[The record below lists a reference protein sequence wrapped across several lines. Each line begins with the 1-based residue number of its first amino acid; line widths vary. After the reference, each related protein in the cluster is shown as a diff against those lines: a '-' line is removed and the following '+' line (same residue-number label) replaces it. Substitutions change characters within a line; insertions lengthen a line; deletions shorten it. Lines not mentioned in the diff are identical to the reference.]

1 MIFFGQRPIGRALP
15 GVMIVEEAVD
25 GGLQID
31 HALEDATL
39 ETALGERREEDL
51 DGVKEAE
58 VTAVFLTI

>member
-31 HALEDATL
+31 HELEDATL
-39 ETALGERREEDL
+39 ETALGEVAKKTWTALRRL
-51 DGVKEAE
+51 RSPS
-58 VTAVFLTI
+58 FF

>member
-1 MIFFGQRPIGRALP
+1 ML

-39 ETALGERREEDL
+39 ETALGEGDL

>member
-1 MIFFGQRPIGRALP
+1 
-15 GVMIVEEAVD
+15 MIVEEAVD

-39 ETALGERREEDL
+39 ETALGEGREEDL

-58 VTAVFLTI
+58 VTAVFFDNLALLGIYCGDFMW